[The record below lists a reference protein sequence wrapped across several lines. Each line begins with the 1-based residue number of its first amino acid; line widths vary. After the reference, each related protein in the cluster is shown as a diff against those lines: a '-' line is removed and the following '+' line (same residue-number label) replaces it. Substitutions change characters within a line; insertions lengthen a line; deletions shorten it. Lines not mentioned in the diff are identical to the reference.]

1 MCRRPRSGD
10 VIGGAMGELNLD
22 DEFVKKSRWFT
33 FRRSISNSRGRDCLA
48 ALESD
53 AVVRVDD

>member
-22 DEFVKKSRWFT
+22 DEFVIKADGSQSEGKFQTAGEGSVLLRW
-33 FRRSISNSRGRDCLA
+33 RRKLS
-48 ALESD
+48 
-53 AVVRVDD
+53 